1 MHRHQKLS
9 QQIIPAQQTA
19 KISLN
24 DDFSICDIINTP
36 AENQNA
42 SQFFDSSENS
52 IEIEPLDQVLL
63 NSSQDEVI
71 VEFYSNPTTKKS
83 KVKEALRLIIEAN
96 ACDDE
101 VEDELSVLLAQIKV
115 ELPVIGQNNAQYE
128 AMYRDYEAPGE
139 LFSFKYFLL
148 HVMSCKS
155 FLYATPN

>member
-1 MHRHQKLS
+1 MKLLLS
-9 QQIIPAQQTA
+9 FTAIQQQ
-19 KISLN
+19 
-24 DDFSICDIINTP
+24 
-36 AENQNA
+36 
-42 SQFFDSSENS
+42 
-52 IEIEPLDQVLL
+52 
-63 NSSQDEVI
+63 
-71 VEFYSNPTTKKS
+71 KKS

-115 ELPVIGQNNAQYE
+115 ELPAIGQNNAQYE